1 MVWWGTVIAG
11 SLWAYSMNRVAPQ
24 AVLIWLPFVWVFMH
38 IELVYW
44 AKGFKLEPNVESR
57 GFITFGKST
66 TWSTARAFMTSFSS
80 TAWCVLI
87 GSTSM
92 YSWSLVGGPPSSPE
106 WLVPAAA
113 TIATGALG
121 FVMSGHLRVL
131 KDSPQNVAEQLGAS
145 LLVQCAS
152 ASVVSI
158 ILGVSGW
165 AEPAA
170 LLVLGLGAAFA
181 ARWLQVRSLYIYAA
195 SALLAGS
202 FRVLVGSSGW
212 GLPAFGSGDLAVSR
226 FTVLC
231 CCGGLAW
238 FASAILMR
246 VVCTDRW
253 MKLYGM
259 CIFAGAVMWSVGS
272 FRCQPFM
279 GAAFM
284 LVFAGAMAL
293 LSQRLKSVSLRFAG
307 LGTLAAESIRIVAAD
322 YRVLSL
328 PDRGEVFTLPQ
339 VFLALEW
346 WGLLPV
352 FAAVVWWIYADHF
365 RRLKPEGT
373 VKSLGEFMGRAT
385 GVVSAAIG
393 LGSLAVCIASDKT
406 SAPGFAFF
414 WAIIVLAASMVS
426 FKMPKFQLA
435 IAAVPIAAAAVV
447 AWLIGW
453 LFPNMNWDA
462 PGARWA
468 LWVHFGVV
476 EGIII
481 SGALWFCGRSIW
493 ESFGRLESATIVK
506 ILGGVVGGMLLL
518 GATSLDVARIVRE
531 FSEIE
536 TAQRA
541 AVSIWWGIGGVGLI
555 VAGFIR
561 KVSALRHAGLA
572 LLGVAVAKALIYD
585 LVGVPAGWRV
595 VSFVGLGLMMLA
607 VSVVYAKVGKEM
619 NGQSTEP
626 DPQPE
631 AAGEVR

>member
-1 MVWWGTVIAG
+1 
-11 SLWAYSMNRVAPQ
+11 
-24 AVLIWLPFVWVFMH
+24 
-38 IELVYW
+38 
-44 AKGFKLEPNVESR
+44 
-57 GFITFGKST
+57 
-66 TWSTARAFMTSFSS
+66 
-80 TAWCVLI
+80 
-87 GSTSM
+87 M
-92 YSWSLVGGPPSSPE
+92 YAWSLMGGPAPAPE

-131 KDSPQNVAEQLGAS
+131 KDLPQNVAEQLGAS

-152 ASVVSI
+152 ASVVTI

-170 LLVLGLGAAFA
+170 LVVVGLGAAFA

-202 FRVLVGSSGW
+202 FRVLAGNSGW
-212 GLPAFGSGDLAVSR
+212 GMPAFGAGDLAVSR

-231 CCGGLAW
+231 GGTGIAW
-238 FASAILMR
+238 FAAAVLMR
-246 VVCTDRW
+246 AVTTDSW
-253 MKLYGM
+253 KKLYGL
-259 CIFAGAVMWSVGS
+259 CVFAGAVMWTIGC
-272 FRCQPFM
+272 FQCRPFM
-279 GAAFM
+279 AAALM
-284 LVFAGAMAL
+284 LTCAGAMSL
-293 LSQRLKSVSLRFAG
+293 LSTKLKSVSLRFAG
-307 LGTLAAESIRIVAAD
+307 LGMLTAESIRIVTAD
-322 YRVLSL
+322 YRVVVKPTDAQAINLPSL
-328 PDRGEVFTLPQ
+328 
-339 VFLALEW
+339 FLGFEW
-346 WGLLPV
+346 WGVLPL

-393 LGSLAVCIASDKT
+393 LGMLAAAAVSKT
-406 SAPGFAFF
+406 TSGPGFAFY
-414 WAIIVLAASMVS
+414 WAMIVLAASMVS

-435 IAAVPIAAAAVV
+435 IAAVPIAVAAVI
-447 AWLIGW
+447 AWLFGW
-453 LFPNMNWDA
+453 LFPDMNWEA
-462 PGARWA
+462 PAARWA
-468 LWVHFGVV
+468 LLVHFGVV

-493 ESFGRLESATIVK
+493 ESFGRLESAMIVK
-506 ILGGVVGGMLLL
+506 ILGGVTGGVLLL
-518 GATSLDVARIVRE
+518 GATSVDVARIVRE
-531 FSEIE
+531 FSEVE

-555 VAGFIR
+555 VAGFVR

-585 LVGVPAGWRV
+585 LVGVPPGWRV

-619 NGQSTEP
+619 KNQSA
-626 DPQPE
+626 DPQQLPE
-631 AAGEVR
+631 V